1 MFLVDSCLHNIIT
14 GIHCS
19 ILFLMQIFEATL
31 RACPESRK
39 ALITWLVLCFE
50 SNNDR
55 GKMSSLQILRPPV
68 NEASDGF
75 FVNLS
80 WIMLRLCSPFMALEK
95 VDSVRKARVRAI
107 DVSYCAVNDKNKAA
121 SVDGGG
127 PLIDFSGDSKLVPHS
142 SGVCLHVVYLYT
154 HLSTTLCCRNEPR
167 TVIKYTCQC
176 SI

>member
-1 MFLVDSCLHNIIT
+1 MNVYTYIMYPCLHINVRVI
-14 GIHCS
+14 
-19 ILFLMQIFEATL
+19 MQIFEAIL

-55 GKMSSLQILRPPV
+55 GKMSSLQMLRPPV

-95 VDSVRKARVRAI
+95 VDSVRRTRVRAI
-107 DVSYCAVNDKNKAA
+107 DVSYCAVNDKSKAV

-142 SGVCLHVVYLYT
+142 SGVFLPVIYT
-154 HLSTTLCCRNEPR
+154 YAS
-167 TVIKYTCQC
+167 KYYSLLQK
-176 SI
+176 